1 MGFLSRSSMLPK
13 GAYDDRGVSVMKR
26 ARRQRSESDKLL
38 EEDLRRIRTTAPM
51 TPGQRATAV
60 AGIVLF
66 LFVAY
71 GGCSHPSVMPPHDAE
86 PDRPQNRTREGD
98 PVLTAR

>member
-13 GAYDDRGVSVMKR
+13 GVYDDRGVSVMKR

-60 AGIVLF
+60 AGIVLLPVRSVWG
-66 LFVAY
+66 LFSSFRNA
-71 GGCSHPSVMPPHDAE
+71 SA
-86 PDRPQNRTREGD
+86 
-98 PVLTAR
+98 